1 MVSFLGHGF
10 EPWSGALYCAVFGDW
25 YTWQLDF
32 NFFPALAL
40 CEDTR
45 KVLEIGISGRLSK
58 SVEISIE
65 LI

>member
-32 NFFPALAL
+32 NFFPAL
-40 CEDTR
+40 
-45 KVLEIGISGRLSK
+45 VSVSGK
-58 SVEISIE
+58 P
-65 LI
+65 